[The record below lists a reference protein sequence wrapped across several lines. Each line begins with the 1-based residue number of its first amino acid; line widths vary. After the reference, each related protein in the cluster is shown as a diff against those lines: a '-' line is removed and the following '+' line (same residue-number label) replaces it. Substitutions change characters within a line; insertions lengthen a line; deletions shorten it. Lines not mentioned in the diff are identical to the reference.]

1 MYQLIQN
8 LRIPAIQTSIYGDS
22 IFITTTNKKRTYSTH
37 RYSLDGVCIE
47 RLQSL
52 YSPYARVPQLQRG
65 LWFIY
70 YSPESPLSDQLNIFS
85 LDGELK
91 QSIVDAKGYFDI
103 LPTEE
108 ADWVYLVNERIIKY
122 NLSTHEYHDLGEFPL
137 KEAFFYK
144 GSHHGLHFF
153 TCEWKS
159 QLVAM
164 RDKDG
169 QGLEE
174 AYRLDFAESGR
185 GYSLWRN
192 GVVPGEI
199 DFINFYGSDLWVTT
213 QKHLHRIDV
222 ATGKSLEVREEMIL
236 PKMSHCGDLGYSI
249 LASFYK
255 IFDFKAGQMLYRG
268 RLDKFAYE
276 GTEYSAQTNGLLL
289 HEGIF
294 YVSVRVSDSFFLAAF
309 DVQTEEFIWHD
320 HWNGWD
326 IDSVHIVGDRMIAL
340 SCGNIQ
346 IYQRA
351 D

>member
-65 LWFIY
+65 LWFVY
-70 YSPESPLSDQLNIFS
+70 YSSESPLSDQLNIFS

-137 KEAFFYK
+137 KEVFYA

-153 TCEWKS
+153 TREWKS

-169 QGLEE
+169 QELEGLSAGLFRERSWLF
-174 AYRLDFAESGR
+174 RLAQWNRPR
-185 GYSLWRN
+185 GN
-192 GVVPGEI
+192 
-199 DFINFYGSDLWVTT
+199 
-213 QKHLHRIDV
+213 
-222 ATGKSLEVREEMIL
+222 
-236 PKMSHCGDLGYSI
+236 
-249 LASFYK
+249 
-255 IFDFKAGQMLYRG
+255 
-268 RLDKFAYE
+268 
-276 GTEYSAQTNGLLL
+276 
-289 HEGIF
+289 
-294 YVSVRVSDSFFLAAF
+294 
-309 DVQTEEFIWHD
+309 
-320 HWNGWD
+320 
-326 IDSVHIVGDRMIAL
+326 
-340 SCGNIQ
+340 
-346 IYQRA
+346 
-351 D
+351 

>member
-1 MYQLIQN
+1 MRYQLIQ
-8 LRIPAIQTSIYGDS
+8 RIPAVWMSIYEDS

-37 RYSLDGVCIE
+37 RYSLDGICQE
-47 RLQSL
+47 RLQFL
-52 YSPYARVPQLQRG
+52 YSPYARVPELRRG
-65 LWFIY
+65 LWFVY
-70 YSPESPLSDQLNIFS
+70 YSSESPLSDQLNVFS

-91 QSIVDAKGYFDI
+91 QSLVDAMGYFDM

-108 ADWVYLVNERIIKY
+108 ADWVYFVNKRIVKY
-122 NLSTHEYHDLGEFPL
+122 HLSTHEYHDLGLVPL
-137 KEAFFYK
+137 GRPFFYK
-144 GSHHGLHFF
+144 GSHRSLHFY
-153 TCEWKS
+153 TCEGKS

-174 AYRLDFAESGR
+174 VYRLDFAESGR
-185 GYSLWRN
+185 GYSQWHNR
-192 GVVPGEI
+192 VVPGEI
-199 DFINFYGSDLWVTT
+199 YFLNFYGSDLWVTT
-213 QKHLHRIDV
+213 QKHSHRIDIT
-222 ATGKSLEVREEMIL
+222 TGKSLEVREEMIL

-268 RLDKFAYE
+268 RLDRFTHDGK
-276 GTEYSAQTNGLLL
+276 EYSAQTNGLLL

-294 YVSVRVSDSFFLAAF
+294 YVSVRVSGIFFLAAF
-309 DVQTEEFIWHD
+309 DVQTEKFIWHD
-320 HWNGWD
+320 LWGGWD
-326 IDSVHIVGDRMIAL
+326 IKSVHIVRDRMIAH
-340 SCGNIQ
+340 SHDEVR